1 MLIKEVCALLVAAQ
15 LAASW
20 SVQYLFEHEVPS
32 HQKPNPQVRDLK
44 TGQLN
49 FLHTTDTHGWLGS
62 HLLQSDYD
70 ADWGDFISF
79 ASYFRHKRLQK
90 DQDLILIDT
99 GDKHDG
105 NGLSDATKPNGIET
119 TKIFNEQDYD
129 LLTLGNHELYTAD
142 NTLLEYYTTVL
153 SPKFKDN
160 YISSNVDFVKRDGT
174 RVPFGNKYKFFHTER
189 NGIKVLAL
197 SFLFDFKRFNDR
209 AVVTPALE
217 EVEKP
222 WFRELTRN
230 KYPEGSVDLI
240 IVFGHMPVTDISN
253 REINKLHEQLRELY
267 PNTVIQYFGG
277 HSHIRDFVEL
287 DPRSTGLQSGR
298 FAETLGFLSIDD
310 VKSDSPHFFRSY
322 LDFSK
327 RSFAHHLKANTMP
340 TTDKGIHISN
350 LLKAMRQKLNL
361 DTQLGYVP
369 HTYYMSSKP
378 MDSEENVYHLLTS
391 KVLPKLH
398 SKFTNNS
405 VSRLILMNTGAV
417 RYDLH
422 EGPFTLDTEFI
433 VLPFSNDWLY
443 IELPLRIASR
453 VTEYLNKGPVIAS
466 LQPPNTM
473 ATAAMTSAQ
482 ADGSTGNLALK
493 KKQCPRVNE
502 PFLTP
507 GLTTS
512 DDYGCDGD
520 DTPHNTLDE
529 FSIPNVVQ
537 SEELVS
543 ENPDSLVHFV
553 FYSFLKPNVLEALNA
568 LAGGDSYQ
576 DFHCKRYGGDSTK
589 KLLEEFIKDI
599 PKNSTR

>member
-1 MLIKEVCALLVAAQ
+1 MLIRTVCAVLIAAHLVS
-15 LAASW
+15 SW
-20 SVQYLFEHEVPS
+20 SVQHLFEQELPLHEKPS
-32 HQKPNPQVRDLK
+32 PQVRDLK

-70 ADWGDFISF
+70 ADWGDFITFS
-79 ASYFRHKRLQK
+79 SYFKHRRLQK

-105 NGLSDATKPNGIET
+105 NGLSDATTPNGIET

-129 LLTLGNHELYTAD
+129 LLTLGNHELYTTD

-153 SPKFKDN
+153 SPKFEDR
-160 YISSNVDFVKRDGT
+160 YVSSNVEFVKRDGT
-174 RVPFGNKYKFFHTER
+174 RVPFGNKYRVFHTEK
-189 NGIKVLAL
+189 NGIRVLAL

-217 EVEKP
+217 EIEKP
-222 WFRELTRN
+222 WFHELTKE
-230 KYPEGSVDLI
+230 KYPEGSVDLVL
-240 IVFGHMPVTDISN
+240 VFGHIPVTDVSN
-253 REINKLHEQLRELY
+253 REINRLHEQLRKLY
-267 PNTVIQYFGG
+267 PNTIIQYFGG

-287 DPRSTGLQSGR
+287 DSKSTGLQSGR

-310 VKSDSPHFFRSY
+310 VNSDSPHFFRSY
-322 LDFSK
+322 LDFSR
-327 RSFAHHLKANTMP
+327 RSFAHHLKLDSLP
-340 TTDKGIHISN
+340 TTEKGTHVSN
-350 LLKAMRQKLNL
+350 LVKAMRQKLNL
-361 DTQLGYVP
+361 DAQLGYVP

-378 MDSEENVYHLLTS
+378 MDSDENLYHLLTTE
-391 KVLPKLH
+391 VLPKLH
-398 SKFTNNS
+398 SKSTNDS
-405 VSRLILMNTGAV
+405 VSRFILMNTGAV

-422 EGPFTLDTEFI
+422 KGPFTLDTEFI

-443 IELPLRIASR
+443 LELPLRVAAR
-453 VTEYLNKGPVIAS
+453 VAEYLNKGPVIAS
-466 LQPPNTM
+466 LQPPH
-473 ATAAMTSAQ
+473 AAAAAAMAAAQRDTSAVK
-482 ADGSTGNLALK
+482 STLRRK
-493 KKQCPRVNE
+493 ECPRINE

-529 FSIPNVVQ
+529 FPIPNVVQ

-543 ENPDSLVHFV
+543 EDPDNLVHFV
-553 FYSFLKPNVLEALNA
+553 FYSFLKPNVLEAVSA
-568 LAGGDSYQ
+568 LAGKGSYQ
-576 DFHCKRYGGDSTK
+576 DLDCRHYGGDSTK
-589 KLLEEFIKDI
+589 KLLEDFIKD
-599 PKNSTR
+599 TAR